1 MVSTLESRNS
11 ITSFRECRT
20 RSVSVFTFISGS
32 TRREHAGARTRDPL
46 DLDHAHAAAFTGVRL
61 SA

>member
-32 TRREHAGARTRDPL
+32 TRREHAGARTRDPSTSTTHTRQAL
-46 DLDHAHAAAFTGVRL
+46 IGVRL